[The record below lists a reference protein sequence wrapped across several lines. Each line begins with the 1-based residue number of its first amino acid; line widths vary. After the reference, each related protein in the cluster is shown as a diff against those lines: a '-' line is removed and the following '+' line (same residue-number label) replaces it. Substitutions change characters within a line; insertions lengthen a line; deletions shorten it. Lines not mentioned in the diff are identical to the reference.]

1 MQKAVIQLEID
12 ETEKRLALVQGN
24 KFKKLLA
31 EDMKHLL
38 NNGIFNLTDAWKLKK
53 KMFPQYR
60 DPPFALLD
68 NSENLVTDYGG
79 ILNVMRDEFVYRLRN
94 RQINTEYEE
103 LQELKEYLCK
113 LRLKVTG
120 KSKYIEWTMED
131 LNKAISKLKTNKCK
145 DPHGHINELY
155 MNMGLAGLSSLLDLS
170 LIHISEP
177 TRPY

>member
-1 MQKAVIQLEID
+1 MLGSSDVIQVEIV

-38 NNGIFNLTDAWKLKK
+38 NNVIFNLTDAWKLKK

-79 ILNVMRDEFVYRLRN
+79 ILNVMRDEFVHRPRN
-94 RQINTEYEE
+94 RQIN
-103 LQELKEYLCK
+103 
-113 LRLKVTG
+113 
-120 KSKYIEWTMED
+120 
-131 LNKAISKLKTNKCK
+131 A
-145 DPHGHINELY
+145 
-155 MNMGLAGLSSLLDLS
+155 
-170 LIHISEP
+170 
-177 TRPY
+177 